1 MKTLVNTPNRPANA
15 AQNSYGGGNSH
26 PAAGHITHFGV
37 TRISLLSLFYTLA
50 LLLTVGVADAW
61 AGTKRIYFD
70 YSAVTWWSDYTT
82 LSDGAGYARV
92 HCWGGNTGYGDYTM
106 SPVEGQTYLA
116 YCDIDDGWTSL
127 CFYRCGSDYS
137 WWTKTA
143 DYNTIGSN
151 NRFKIKNSSEKD
163 GNIDRYKWA
172 DSGAATRWAQYPS
185 IDGLLYPC
193 NPHLQTFNGENTFVA
208 TLAAHATYEF
218 KIIDGTTLYGLN
230 NHVWTSSVSEYE
242 LKSGESQIRLCT
254 AGAGEYTFV
263 YNPSTHKLSVTYPTV
278 SHPDL
283 DYCYVIN
290 YNWSPSTTIPVWK
303 SGSTKVAEWN
313 DGSTIAGTGFPG
325 TPLYNTTTIGGTT
338 YFYIAPGEYANFLV
352 SKNGDDNDRS
362 GDLTTSEGYGKRRY
376 YNGSS
381 WVWDTFN
388 VRIQLDDRSA
398 TTAVVPTYM
407 DVAFNS
413 DVLTDLTSVPLKT
426 NYTFGGFYTNSDGTG
441 TQVINADGE
450 WIASVVDYTD
460 ASKHWIH
467 PGTST
472 TLYAQWTE
480 NKHNVTVAV
489 SPAGAGSVQVSGS
502 PINSVEDI
510 GYATHSPVMT
520 AVPTNAAWVFK
531 EWQVSS
537 YDVQLDLEKNYT
549 TTGTTMEI
557 TATDDGQ
564 TLTAVFEPRFYLV
577 GGEIVNAEDSE
588 GTGTS
593 SGMPGWVNYNV
604 PFQVVTN
611 TPILATC
618 SLTLGTNTNFYIM
631 VRDRENG
638 LSYGRASSTLGDD
651 FPLVFEDQDNKVLF
665 HSNGGTGYIFKITA
679 IDGSGHPTVSV
690 ERPHRVNFGHR
701 RVDIDGNAHN
711 DNIGGS
717 LAVTAGGA
725 TLSSGDWVTYN
736 TNVQYDAATSL
747 IPGYIRTWYTSDSY
761 ASTFDADG
769 VWSHN
774 LTSDDNVY
782 VRFTEI
788 PTSVT
793 LANDGHGTVQIG
805 GVDKTNTTCGV
816 TTTRSLT
823 AVPDDGYRFS
833 SWTTSTTPDF
843 DVDDAGNA
851 EVTLTGHGAGTAGTL
866 TANFSERWQLKAET
880 GEWGSSTFTISNIA
894 MVSGDIV
901 GYVDI
906 SLAAN
911 TDYQFTIVDLQES
924 ATYKNGSDQVYYM
937 TNGNS
942 HNWSFATGKTYNCG
956 ITTAG
961 AGTYRFTWNITD
973 KTLTVTYPNFVI
985 YRSGDKAGDPRATEE
1000 DVESYAGGT
1009 IAKAIEFRM
1018 KVGALDRWY
1027 SLCLPFTVT
1036 AVKVWDDEDEAY
1048 YDLVP
1053 YYRTSVE
1060 STLNGG
1066 HYIIR
1071 TPSAATDLALADFDD
1086 WRDPTDPTGYLPSKN
1101 TPYIIQW
1108 HMTYFQDKYI
1118 SFFGPAGQIIPASMT
1133 AGGAPSSDN
1142 VVNVCVNEAM
1152 TSGSKAGAYILE
1164 GDYGDGAWL
1173 RLEDASANRTIPPFE
1188 CYILASSTTTAQYK
1202 VIHRRMT
1209 LNDTPTGWESVNTP
1223 SGGKAAKM
1231 LMDGQ
1236 LYIIRGDNMYTIQ
1249 GVLVK

>member
-1 MKTLVNTPNRPANA
+1 MPPRALT
-15 AQNSYGGGNSH
+15 GGGNSH
-26 PAAGHITHFGV
+26 HAAGHITHFGV
-37 TRISLLSLFYTLA
+37 NRISLLSLFYTLA

-61 AGTKRIYFD
+61 ADQITVYVTGEIFIGTGDKAWDNSISTIRADIRKGYPEYFD
-70 YSAVTWWSDYTT
+70 CNGFNGVYNVEMT
-82 LSDGAGYARV
+82 
-92 HCWGGNTGYGDYTM
+92 NTGYTYNGYPIYTYTLDQAGAQFRFKHYKNGVWQEDYTADWHGTTNQIYRGYYSSAHQWVSYGRDVTVYTIPDYLFKDYATPYNESNHYPAVCIQM
-106 SPVEGQTYLA
+106 GTGSTWNTVNMEKTSYTYDTYPIYKATILIDQNKFWEYQIKYFKKSDGTQVDLYQFNQYEPKTEYA
-116 YCDIDDGWTSL
+116 PSYIDDKLYHGW
-127 CFYRCGSDYS
+127 
-137 WWTKTA
+137 
-143 DYNTIGSN
+143 
-151 NRFKIKNSSEKD
+151 
-163 GNIDRYKWA
+163 
-172 DSGAATRWAQYPS
+172 
-185 IDGLLYPC
+185 
-193 NPHLQTFNGENTFVA
+193 
-208 TLAAHATYEF
+208 
-218 KIIDGTTLYGLN
+218 
-230 NHVWTSSVSEYE
+230 
-242 LKSGESQIRLCT
+242 
-254 AGAGEYTFV
+254 
-263 YNPSTHKLSVTYPTV
+263 
-278 SHPDL
+278 
-283 DYCYVIN
+283 
-290 YNWSPSTTIPVWK
+290 
-303 SGSTKVAEWN
+303 
-313 DGSTIAGTGFPG
+313 
-325 TPLYNTTTIGGTT
+325 
-338 YFYIAPGEYANFLV
+338 
-352 SKNGDDNDRS
+352 
-362 GDLTTSEGYGKRRY
+362 
-376 YNGSS
+376 NGSS
-381 WVWDTFN
+381 HDFF
-388 VRIQLDDRSA
+388 A
-398 TTAVVPTYM
+398 YTY
-407 DVAFNS
+407 DVAL
-413 DVLTDLTSVPLKT
+413 DPT
-426 NYTFGGFYTNSDGTG
+426 DGTG
-441 TQVINADGE
+441 GTATIKVTDGAVMPAATMPEKNGYAFGGYYTETEGNGDKYYNADGSGATN
-450 WIASVVDYTD
+450 WNSRTI
-460 ASKHWIH
+460 
-467 PGTST
+467 T

-537 YDVQLDLEKNYT
+537 DDVQLDLLNYTYT

-593 SGMPGWVNYNV
+593 SGMPGWANYNV

-711 DNIGGS
+711 DNVGGS

-851 EVTLTGHGAGTAGTL
+851 EVTLIGHGAGTAGTL

-942 HNWSFATGKTYNCG
+942 HNWSFAMGKTYNCG

-1118 SFFGPAGQIIPASMT
+1118 SFFGPAGQVIPASMT

-1142 VVNVCVNEAM
+1142 VVNVCVNDAM

-1209 LNDTPTGWESVNTP
+1209 LIDTPTGWESVNTP